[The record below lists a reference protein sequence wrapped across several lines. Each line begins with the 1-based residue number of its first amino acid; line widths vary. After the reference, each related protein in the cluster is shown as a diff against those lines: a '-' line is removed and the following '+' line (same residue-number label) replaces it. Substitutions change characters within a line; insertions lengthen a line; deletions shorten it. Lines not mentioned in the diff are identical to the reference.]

1 MGNTENKKEQYL
13 CCDLSLNRPG
23 FAVISYDNETGTASV
38 LETSYI
44 NNHQIKPVPEK
55 LMDVVREI
63 ERYVKVYGDLIP
75 VREKGFVRYQNET
88 IALAKVAG
96 VADIAVWNTLKKEF
110 YEMAPVMIKKVVTN
124 NARATKEEVAS
135 SLKDYVGERTYEVDD
150 ESDAV
155 AVGVAWLIRAG
166 KLPALKWEK

>member
-1 MGNTENKKEQYL
+1 MDVEKYL

-23 FAVISYDNETGTASV
+23 FAVVAYDNETKKATV

-63 ERYVKVYGDLIP
+63 ERYVNKYEGLIP

-96 VADIAVWNTLKKEF
+96 VADIAVWNSLHREF
-110 YEMAPVMIKKVVTN
+110 FEMAPVMIKKVVTN
-124 NARATKEEVAS
+124 DARATKEKVADA
-135 SLKDYVGERTYEVDD
+135 LADYVGERTYEVDD

-155 AVGVAWLIRAG
+155 AVGIAWLIRAG
-166 KLPALKWEK
+166 KLPALMWER

>member
-1 MGNTENKKEQYL
+1 MNEIERTENFL

-23 FAVISYDNETGTASV
+23 FAVLSYDNETGKASV

-63 ERYVKVYGDLIP
+63 DRYVHTYDGLIP

-96 VADIAVWNTLKKEF
+96 AADIAVWNSLGKEF

-124 NARATKEEVAS
+124 NARASKEEVAEA
-135 SLKDYVGERTYEVDD
+135 LKDYVGEREYAVDD

-166 KLPALKWEK
+166 KLPALKWER

>member
-1 MGNTENKKEQYL
+1 MRIENYL

-23 FAVISYDNETGTASV
+23 FAVLSYDTETGKASV

-55 LMDVVREI
+55 LMDVSREI
-63 ERYVKVYGDLIP
+63 YRYVYAYDDLIP

-96 VADIAVWNTLKKEF
+96 VADITVWNALHKEF

-124 NARATKEEVAS
+124 NARASKEEVAEA
-135 SLKDYVGERTYEVDD
+135 LKDYVGEREYAVDD

-155 AVGVAWLIRAG
+155 AVGIAWLIRAG
-166 KLPALKWEK
+166 KLPALKWER